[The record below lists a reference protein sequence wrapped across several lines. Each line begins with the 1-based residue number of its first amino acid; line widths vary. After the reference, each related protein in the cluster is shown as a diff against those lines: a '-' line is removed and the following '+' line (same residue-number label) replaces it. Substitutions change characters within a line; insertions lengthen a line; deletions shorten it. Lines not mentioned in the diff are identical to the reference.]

1 MQVNIL
7 TLTTRQLI
15 KIFVLSSIVFLL
27 TQPITCF
34 SVNQKVDIESVR
46 DLTANYST
54 DSAIVYYV
62 SLLESIDASEKHLQ
76 FDIYSDIASLYRL
89 KADFSN
95 ALNYDLKALETA
107 ELISDNALLG
117 SANNSIGINYYR
129 NDDFINAEIYFERGL
144 NFRLKTGDF
153 SAIADSYY
161 KLAMVFDD
169 TGRTDEAKEYYQLA
183 ITHLRKEPDC
193 VAEADIYNGL
203 AAIYYKLQ
211 MPDSTEFYALRAMDQ
226 YFNCGNFESLS
237 FMYMNLASLVNMQN
251 NHRQALEYLYAGLE
265 IADSLGFISQL
276 RQGYRNLSE
285 TYAYMGDYQNAYIN
299 HLTYITY
306 KDSIFNIEKAASF
319 QELNILYETEKK
331 EREIIEKQSEIDL
344 KNIQIS
350 KSNQQRNLLIII
362 AILFV
367 IAFIFGYYRFTEK
380 KKYAKILDK
389 KNAELESIN
398 AAKDKL
404 FSIISHDL
412 SSPISSYSRL
422 TDAMLKAIDK
432 LSAEQLKEYV
442 SELNS
447 SSVRL
452 QSLLSNLLQWSV
464 NQSGHFIP
472 NPVKTDII
480 QLINKTVETIKIVA
494 DEKQIKLQISSENNI
509 PDISIDEKMISTV
522 FRNILSN
529 AIKFSPENS
538 TVEIN
543 ISHKINSI
551 EIIFDDAGPGIDE
564 NELSKLFKYGEDI
577 SKIGRQK
584 EKKGTGLGL
593 ILAYEFVV
601 RNGGQISA
609 GINKN
614 GGLRIIIE
622 FDKDTK

>member
-34 SVNQKVDIESVR
+34 SVNQKVDIESIR

-62 SLLESIDASEKHLQ
+62 SVLESIDASEKHLQ

-89 KADFSN
+89 KADFAK
-95 ALNYDLKALETA
+95 ALDYDLKALETA
-107 ELISDNALLG
+107 ESIADNGLLG

-129 NDDFINAEIYFERGL
+129 NDDFINAEKYFERGL
-144 NFRLKTGDF
+144 NFRLKTKNFG
-153 SAIADSYY
+153 AIADSYY

-169 TGRTDEAKEYYQLA
+169 TGRSDKAKEYFQQA
-183 ITHLRKEPDC
+183 ISHLGSEPDC
-193 VAEADIYNGL
+193 VAEADVYNGL
-203 AAIYYKLQ
+203 AALYYKLQ
-211 MPDSTEFYALRAMDQ
+211 MPDSTEYFALKAMDK
-226 YFNCGNFESLS
+226 YFDCGNLELVS
-237 FMYMNLASLVNMQN
+237 FMYMNLASLVNMQK
-251 NHRQALEYLYAGLE
+251 NHRQALEYLNAGLE
-265 IADSLGFISQL
+265 IADSLGLLSQL

-285 TYAYMGDYQNAYIN
+285 TYAYMGDYENAYIN

-412 SSPISSYSRL
+412 SSPISSYTRL

-442 SELNS
+442 SDLNS

-472 NPVKTDII
+472 NPVKTDIT
-480 QLINKTVETIKIVA
+480 QLIAKTVETIKIVA

-522 FRNILSN
+522 FRNVLSN

-538 TVEIN
+538 TVEVN
-543 ISHKINSI
+543 ISHKNNSI
-551 EIIFDDAGPGIDE
+551 QIIFDDSGPGIDE
-564 NELSKLFKYGEDI
+564 NELPKLFKYGEDI

-601 RNGGQISA
+601 RNGGEISA
-609 GINKN
+609 EINEN

>member
-1 MQVNIL
+1 
-7 TLTTRQLI
+7 
-15 KIFVLSSIVFLL
+15 
-27 TQPITCF
+27 
-34 SVNQKVDIESVR
+34 
-46 DLTANYST
+46 
-54 DSAIVYYV
+54 
-62 SLLESIDASEKHLQ
+62 
-76 FDIYSDIASLYRL
+76 
-89 KADFSN
+89 
-95 ALNYDLKALETA
+95 
-107 ELISDNALLG
+107 LG

-129 NDDFINAEIYFERGL
+129 NDDFINAEKYFESGL
-144 NFRLKTGDF
+144 NFRLKTEDF
-153 SAIADSYY
+153 GAIADSYY

-169 TGRTDEAKEYYQLA
+169 TGRPDKAKEYFQQA
-183 ITHLRKEPDC
+183 ISYLGSEPDC
-193 VAEADIYNGL
+193 VAEADVYNGL
-203 AAIYYKLQ
+203 AALYYKLQ
-211 MPDSTEFYALRAMDQ
+211 MPDSTEYFALKAMDK
-226 YFNCGNFESLS
+226 YFDCGNLELVS
-237 FMYMNLASLVNMQN
+237 FMYMNLASLVNMQK
-251 NHRQALEYLYAGLE
+251 NHQQALEYLNAGLE
-265 IADSLGFISQL
+265 IADSLGLLSQL

-285 TYAYMGDYQNAYIN
+285 TYAYMGDYENAYIN

-331 EREIIEKQSEIDL
+331 EREIIEKQSEIEL
-344 KNIQIS
+344 KNVQIS

-362 AILFV
+362 AVLFV
-367 IAFIFGYYRFTEK
+367 IAFIFGYYRFAEK

-412 SSPISSYSRL
+412 SSPISSYTRL
-422 TDAMLKAIDK
+422 TDALLKAIDN
-432 LSAEQLKEYV
+432 LSAEQLKEYI
-442 SELNS
+442 SELNV

-464 NQSGHFIP
+464 NQSGHFVP
-472 NPVKTDII
+472 NPVKTDIT
-480 QLINKTVETIKIVA
+480 QLMTKTIDTIKIVA
-494 DEKQIKLQISSENNI
+494 DEKQINFQISSENNI

-538 TVEIN
+538 TVEVN
-543 ISHKINSI
+543 ISQKNNSI
-551 EIIFDDAGPGIDE
+551 QIIFDDAGPGMDA
-564 NELSKLFKYGEDI
+564 NDLSKLFKYGEDI

-609 GINKN
+609 GINEN
-614 GGLRIIIE
+614 GGLRIIID
-622 FDKDTK
+622 FDKDKK